1 MPEWVRWLAVIL
13 ATLRA
18 TWALMF
24 DDGPCCV
31 LRGLR
36 TRMGTY
42 DYGAEIGPDGRPQAI
57 TTLGRFLNCPYCVSL
72 AVALLAVPLA
82 LWPSILG
89 DVLLTWLGIAGGA
102 MLLIRWRPWR

>member
-1 MPEWVRWLAVIL
+1 MPETVRWIL
-13 ATLRA
+13 AALASIRL

-24 DDGPCCV
+24 DDGPGAV
-31 LRGLR
+31 LLKVRDW
-36 TRMGTY
+36 MGAY